1 MIAVLRTTCIL
12 FCTAAFPDHNPTMG
26 SLALQQKRKMAGD
39 ARVAVRSKFL
49 TIVLVLFAVA
59 SLHPAAAQVVIP
71 HGDFDG
77 DFEKYLV
84 ATISFVLL
92 CLAAWQFYRNRR

>member
-1 MIAVLRTTCIL
+1 L
-12 FCTAAFPDHNPTMG
+12 DDYPTMQP
-26 SLALQQKRKMAGD
+26 LALEQKRKMAGG
-39 ARVAVRSKFL
+39 ARVAVRSKSL
-49 TIVLVLFAVA
+49 TIALVLFIVA
-59 SLHPAAAQVVIP
+59 CLHPAAAQVVIP
-71 HGDFDG
+71 HGDFDS